1 MLRSIAGVA
10 AGYLIFAL
18 SAVLLFQ
25 VSGQDPK
32 SFPELWFLVGST
44 LYGIVFA
51 MLGGFVAAAIASRR
65 PALHAIIV
73 AALIGAL
80 ALVSLIASLGRGS
93 VWSEIAVL
101 FFMTPAAAIGG
112 FIRDR
117 RRRRRA
123 N

>member
-10 AGYLIFAL
+10 AGYLVFAL

-44 LYGIVFA
+44 LYGIAFA
-51 MLGGFVAAAIASRR
+51 TLGGFVAAVIAGRR
-65 PALHAIIV
+65 PALHAIVV
-73 AALIGAL
+73 AAIIGAL

-117 RRRRRA
+117 RRRD
-123 N
+123 